1 MGLIDTMVRCTKV
14 DVEERLE
21 RLEKM
26 LIEVLTRLRRLEDIV
41 SKLGGSEVIETA
53 VRLVIAFSMPAVKAL
68 EASQRIVSL
77 ASMITE
83 TDPITRSIIE
93 AMSDCS
99 ELSISEIERRVRRL
113 RGLAS
118 RRIVRERLLK
128 LVGKGLVEKIGS
140 KRPRYR
146 LRTCR

>member
-1 MGLIDTMVRCTKV
+1 MGLIDTMFRCTKV

>member
-1 MGLIDTMVRCTKV
+1 MGSVDTMVRCATV

-26 LIEVLTRLRRLEDIV
+26 LIEVLTLLRRLEDMV
-41 SKLGGSEVIETA
+41 NKLGGNEVIETA

-93 AMSDCS
+93 AMSDCN

-118 RRIVRERLLK
+118 RRIIRERLLK